1 MRNTAPIVLFR
12 LAQWVKG
19 LTPLVLGLAVWQT
32 FGPARSPYFPPP
44 SSWVQAATSLF
55 ASGRLLPALEAT
67 VESFLLGILVASL
80 SGLTLGLLVGR
91 SRPIRRAFSPLFE
104 FCRGLPPPLLVPLAV
119 LMFGYAESLK
129 LLVIVWVSM
138 WPLLLNTASG
148 ASNVDPLLFDLSKT
162 LHLSRFNAIKK
173 VLIPAVA
180 PSFLLGLRVAV
191 PLAVIMT
198 LLVEMLTSLPGVGS
212 LIVTSQ
218 RQFRSAEVYAL
229 LFMVGIL
236 GLCFNAIF
244 SAAQHAV
251 LRRWPPTVLA

>member
-1 MRNTAPIVLFR
+1 M
-12 LAQWVKG
+12 
-19 LTPLVLGLAVWQT
+19 
-32 FGPARSPYFPPP
+32 
-44 SSWVQAATSLF
+44 
-55 ASGRLLPALEAT
+55 
-67 VESFLLGILVASL
+67 
-80 SGLTLGLLVGR
+80 
-91 SRPIRRAFSPLFE
+91 
-104 FCRGLPPPLLVPLAV
+104 
-119 LMFGYAESLK
+119 
-129 LLVIVWVSM
+129 
-138 WPLLLNTASG
+138 
-148 ASNVDPLLFDLSKT
+148 
-162 LHLSRFNAIKK
+162 KK

-212 LIVTSQ
+212 LIVTGQ

>member
-1 MRNTAPIVLFR
+1 MHNTAPIVLFR
-12 LAQWVKG
+12 LAQWLKG
-19 LTPLVLGLAVWQT
+19 LTPLLLGLAAWQM

-44 SSWVQAATSLF
+44 ISWANAGSSLF

-80 SGLTLGLLVGR
+80 AGLSFGLLVGR
-91 SRPIRRAFSPLFE
+91 SRPIRRALSPLFE

-119 LMFGYAESLK
+119 LMFGYVESLK
-129 LLVIVWVSM
+129 LLVIVWVAM
-138 WPLLLNTASG
+138 WPMLLNTASG
-148 ASNVDPLLFDLSKT
+148 AANVDPLLFDLSKN
-162 LHLSRFNAIKK
+162 LHLSRFDVIIKI
-173 VLIPAVA
+173 LIPAVA
-180 PSFLLGLRVAV
+180 PNFLLGLRVAV
-191 PLAVIMT
+191 PLAIIMT
-198 LLVEMLTSLPGVGS
+198 LLVEMLTSLPGVGT

-244 SAAQHAV
+244 SAAQHAI
-251 LRRWPPTVLA
+251 LRRWPPSAIS